1 MILRFVCLFAF
12 SGLCAEGPQMTV
24 IFKHLRGRGDSP
36 SSRPRNQGMASG
48 KALTTVEGCVTS
60 SIPALSAG
68 DQGLY
73 PRGAR
78 RRLPSGQKKGTE
90 GRTLVMDKPVV
101 SAFGGQFRD
110 VGLRW
115 GGKMIDSSLGA
126 SSTPRGSD
134 L

>member
-1 MILRFVCLFAF
+1 
-12 SGLCAEGPQMTV
+12 
-24 IFKHLRGRGDSP
+24 
-36 SSRPRNQGMASG
+36 MASG
-48 KALTTVEGCVTS
+48 KALAVEGCVTS
-60 SIPALSAG
+60 SILALSAG

-78 RRLPSGQKKGTE
+78 RPSGQKKGTE
-90 GRTLVMDKPVV
+90 GRTWVMDKPVV
-101 SAFGGQFRD
+101 SAFEGQFRD

-115 GGKMIDSSLGA
+115 GGKMIDSTLGA

>member
-12 SGLCAEGPQMTV
+12 YGLCAEGPQMTV

-36 SSRPRNQGMASG
+36 SSRPMNQGMASG
-48 KALTTVEGCVTS
+48 KVLTVEDCVAS

-73 PRGAR
+73 SRGAR
-78 RRLPSGQKKGTE
+78 RRLPRDQKKGTE

-101 SAFGGQFRD
+101 SAFEGQFGVA
-110 VGLRW
+110 VGW
-115 GGKMIDSSLGA
+115 END
-126 SSTPRGSD
+126 
-134 L
+134 